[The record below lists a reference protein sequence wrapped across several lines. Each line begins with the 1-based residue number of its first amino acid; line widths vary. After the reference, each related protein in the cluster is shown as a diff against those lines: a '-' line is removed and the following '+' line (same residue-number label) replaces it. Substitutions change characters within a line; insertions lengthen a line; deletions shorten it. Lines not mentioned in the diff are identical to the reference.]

1 IYVMA
6 TTMHH
11 SAGSDVQAPG
21 ILTLKDFQ
29 QKNGIGPWMARV
41 RIVRIWHET
50 DFMKTNDVTS
60 FNLLLLDDTVSS
72 KLNMICSRCWF
83 GTQKSFQLRFGIQ
96 LVYNG

>member
-6 TTMHH
+6 TTVLPTT
-11 SAGSDVQAPG
+11 ATGVQCTG

-41 RIVRIWHET
+41 RIVRMWHET

-60 FNLLLLDDTVSS
+60 LDFLLLDDTVSS
-72 KLNMICSRCWF
+72 KLNMISSLLHLF
-83 GTQKSFQLRFGIQ
+83 I
-96 LVYNG
+96 